1 MENMN
6 SKQYLH
12 DSLSSLYSVLKH
24 VHPVSVTK
32 SPGGYYQY
40 YGDDDDDDD
49 DDDFNCY
56 NDLDSF
62 DCGNEDDDEYKY
74 NAINSNRRHQL
85 SEKKGEQHNSYNNE
99 AGNDVHNDDDG
110 V

>member
-24 VHPVSVTK
+24 LHPVSVTK

-40 YGDDDDDDD
+40 YGDDDDDDND
-49 DDDFNCY
+49 DDDDYYNFY

-62 DCGNEDDDEYKY
+62 DCGNENDDDYH
-74 NAINSNRRHQL
+74 ALNSNRRH
-85 SEKKGEQHNSYNNE
+85 
-99 AGNDVHNDDDG
+99 
-110 V
+110 

>member
-40 YGDDDDDDD
+40 YGDDDDNDDD
-49 DDDFNCY
+49 DYNCY
-56 NDLDSF
+56 IDLDS
-62 DCGNEDDDEYKY
+62 GNEDDDDGYK
-74 NAINSNRRHQL
+74 
-85 SEKKGEQHNSYNNE
+85 
-99 AGNDVHNDDDG
+99 
-110 V
+110 